1 MSVYKRCASTDRNI
15 MRIAERVSYIFD
27 PNKTRPELCHTLGV
41 ARRTVYDDMVFIKQ
55 LYGKTDGRQYLHW
68 VVSYDSGVPETVAD
82 QVGQAVLR
90 LLNGQY
96 QAIMA
101 THTNTANFHN
111 HFLINTVNLA
121 SGNKFS
127 ESISDM
133 LVFRDKIN
141 AILEF
146 YGLQPVG
153 HVETISETEEAQSD
167 MIALR
172 KSGDNSPDW
181 LLTAN
186 EIFADDEDE
195 STEDEIRPL
204 EKPFT
209 IEVDEEEV
217 GEYDYDEEAEVV
229 EDEEDDEKLSKPF
242 TVWKGKGDLKKP
254 FSIPQEFL
262 RGDSEEN
269 EEDNDNETD
278 DDNDNEGDEFNVG

>member
-15 MRIAERVSYIFD
+15 MRIAERVAYVFD
-27 PNKTRPELCHTLGV
+27 QNKTRQELCHTLGV
-41 ARRTVYDDMVFIKQ
+41 ARRTVYDDMLFIKQ

-68 VVSYDSGVPETVAD
+68 ILSYDSGVPETVAD
-82 QVGQAVLR
+82 QVGQKVLR

-111 HFLINTVNLA
+111 HFLVNTVNLA

-141 AILEF
+141 AILES
-146 YGLQPVG
+146 YGLKPVG
-153 HVETISETEEAQSD
+153 QVETISEIEEAQSD

-186 EIFADDEDE
+186 EIYADDDDE

-209 IEVDEEEV
+209 IGIDEDEVEEC
-217 GEYDYDEEAEVV
+217 DYD
-229 EDEEDDEKLSKPF
+229 DEEDEYDEKDEKLSKPF
-242 TVWKGKGDLKKP
+242 TIWKGKGNLKKP

-262 RGDSEEN
+262 SGDSEEY

-278 DDNDNEGDEFNVG
+278 EFNVG